1 VTVSKRTQAL
11 KQKHPWAQ
19 GGTNPWQSFSV
30 SSRRKKAILATAKR
44 AAGRLNIEIIINIK
58 IIVYILAKVP

>member
-1 VTVSKRTQAL
+1 MTVSKRTKAL

-19 GGTNPWQSFSV
+19 GGTSLTVLSV

-44 AAGRLNIEIIINIK
+44 AADGLNIEIIINIE